1 VSVVDSLKQAGY
13 TVAAACQAIGFSR
26 SGYYASRHP
35 EEVKVR
41 VLGEDELES
50 ITKIKEIKGKHPFWG
65 YRRVWAWLRHRE
77 GIMVNQK
84 RVRRLMKEHNLM
96 ATQTVHKAKRK
107 VLRDK
112 PRADRPKQFWG
123 IDMTKFI
130 VNALGWV
137 YLVIVLDWYTK
148 KIVGWHISVRSKT
161 ADWKQAMDRALNCE
175 FTEGVRDAC
184 LKLISDNG
192 SQPTSVSFMR
202 DMAILGIKQIFTS
215 YNNPKGNADTER
227 VVRTIKEEVIWLN
240 EFETLAEAQETIG
253 KWIELDYN
261 KLYVHS
267 TLGYMSPEEFEVLYN
282 RRELMMVA

>member
-1 VSVVDSLKQAGY
+1 VFWV
-13 TVAAACQAIGFSR
+13 
-26 SGYYASRHP
+26 
-35 EEVKVR
+35 
-41 VLGEDELES
+41 
-50 ITKIKEIKGKHPFWG
+50 HPFWG

-96 ATQTVHKAKRK
+96 ATQMVHKAKRK

-112 PRADRPKQFWG
+112 PRADRPRQFWG

-130 VNALGWV
+130 VTALGWV

-202 DMAILGIKQIFTS
+202 DMATLGIKQIFTS

-227 VVRTIKEEVIWLN
+227 VVRTIKEEVIL
-240 EFETLAEAQETIG
+240 FC
-253 KWIELDYN
+253 
-261 KLYVHS
+261 
-267 TLGYMSPEEFEVLYN
+267 F
-282 RRELMMVA
+282 R

>member
-1 VSVVDSLKQAGY
+1 MVDSLKRAGY

-41 VLGEDELES
+41 VLGEDELEL

-202 DMAILGIKQIFTS
+202 DMATLGIKQIFTS

>member
-1 VSVVDSLKQAGY
+1 MVDSLKQAGY

-112 PRADRPKQFWG
+112 PRADRPRQFWG

-130 VNALGWV
+130 VTALGWV

-202 DMAILGIKQIFTS
+202 DMATLGIKQIFTS

>member
-1 VSVVDSLKQAGY
+1 MVDSLKQAGY

-41 VLGEDELES
+41 VLGEDELEL